1 MPSWLEKQRAE
12 DVLHEVPVED
22 SAIVTLF
29 FALDTQWRRHAMS
42 GVRIGIDYAAIRPTA
57 ELYQI
62 ELSSELMA
70 DIRMM
75 EAAAL
80 AQFADSEKHRA
91 RR

>member
-1 MPSWLEKQRAE
+1 MEKERRE
-12 DVLHEVPVED
+12 DAPHEVPLADASV
-22 SAIVTLF
+22 VTLF

-42 GVRIGIDYAAIRPTA
+42 GLRIGIDYAAIRPTA
-57 ELYQI
+57 ELYQ
-62 ELSSELMA
+62 LDLTPDMMA

-80 AQFADSEKHRA
+80 AQFAESERNRV

>member
-1 MPSWLEKQRAE
+1 MAKERRE
-12 DVLHEVPVED
+12 DAPHEVPIADAAV
-22 SAIVTLF
+22 VTLF

-42 GVRIGIDYAAIRPTA
+42 GQRIGLDYAAIRPTA

-62 ELSSELMA
+62 ETTPDMMA

-80 AQFADSEKHRA
+80 AQFADSEKHRS

>member
-1 MPSWLEKQRAE
+1 MEKQRTE
-12 DVLHEVPVED
+12 DAPHEVPLADAPV
-22 SAIVTLF
+22 ATLF

-42 GVRIGIDYAAIRPTA
+42 GLRIGIDYAAIRPTA
-57 ELYQI
+57 ELYQV
-62 ELSSELMA
+62 ELSPELMA

-80 AQFADSEKHRA
+80 AQFAEDEKRRA